1 MRDEARR
8 GRDMKGRAASRKGAA
23 PALLFFGGYDPAYP
37 RNAIIRKGWEKCGF
51 PSAECRVDTRLK
63 VHLRYP
69 ALLWRYLRMRFPGEV
84 IFVPDFRHKDVPL
97 AWAVAR
103 CSRRAL
109 VFDPLVS
116 RYETRALDREDILPG
131 SAQARHN
138 RNIDRVS
145 MGLADLVLADTAA
158 HADYYSS
165 EFSIRRSKLRVLP
178 VGFDEDR
185 FAQAPPSPGGAM
197 CKVLFYGSYLP
208 LHGTGTIVEAAAA
221 LSEAPVSFTL
231 VGEGQ
236 TLAAAKAKAQG
247 LPEGKISFHPS
258 VPPGDLARLIA
269 ESDIVLGIFGTT
281 PKARVVVPNKVYQAV
296 ASGRAVVTALTPAIE
311 ELFRNG
317 VHLVTVPPGDPRA
330 LARAIGSLMG
340 DRGLM
345 NRLAVA
351 GSAYVRAEFNS
362 RRIAERLLEILGGE
376 EPR

>member
-1 MRDEARR
+1 MTEP
-8 GRDMKGRAASRKGAA
+8 AASRRGGA
-23 PALLFFGGYDPAYP
+23 PALLFFGGYDPSYP

-51 PSAECRVDTRLK
+51 PFAECRADTRLK

-69 ALLWRYLRMRFPGEV
+69 ALLWRYLRMRYASEV

-97 AWAVAR
+97 AWALAR
-103 CSRRAL
+103 CPRRTL

-138 RNIDRVS
+138 RNIDRMS

-158 HADYYSS
+158 HADYYSR
-165 EFSIRRSKLRVLP
+165 EFSIRPAKLKVLP

-185 FAQAPPSPGGAM
+185 FAQSPPAPGGAN

-208 LHGTGTIVEAAAA
+208 LHGTDTIVEAAAM
-221 LSEAPVSFTL
+221 LRDAPLSFTL

-247 LPEGKISFHPS
+247 LPEGRISFRPP
-258 VPPGDLARLIA
+258 VPPGELARLIA
-269 ESDIVLGIFGTT
+269 EADIVLGIFGTT
-281 PKARVVVPNKVYQAV
+281 PKARVVVPNKVYQAL
-296 ASGRAVVTALTPAIE
+296 ASGRALVTALTPAIGE
-311 ELFRNG
+311 FFRDG
-317 VHLVTVPPGDPRA
+317 VHLITVPPGDPHALSCAIESLMRDRA
-330 LARAIGSLMG
+330 LMH
-340 DRGLM
+340 
-345 NRLAVA
+345 RLAEA

-362 RRIAERLLEILGGE
+362 RRIAERLLAILEGE
-376 EPR
+376 KSR